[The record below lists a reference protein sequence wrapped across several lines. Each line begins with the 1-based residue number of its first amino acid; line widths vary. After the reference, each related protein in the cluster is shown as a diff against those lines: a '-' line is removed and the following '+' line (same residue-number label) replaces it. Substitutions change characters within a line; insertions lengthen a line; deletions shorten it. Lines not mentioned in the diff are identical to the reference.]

1 MYFKKLVQK
10 VEMGLKKK
18 KKKDIWVPSSKN
30 GSYQRL
36 VSSDNTGSLLIICH
50 VKLTY

>member
-18 KKKDIWVPSSKN
+18 KKKKTFEFQVQKTAVTKDW
-30 GSYQRL
+30 YQVITL
-36 VSSDNTGSLLIICH
+36 AV
-50 VKLTY
+50 Y

>member
-18 KKKDIWVPSSKN
+18 KKKTFEFQVQKTAVTKDW
-30 GSYQRL
+30 YQVITL
-36 VSSDNTGSLLIICH
+36 AV
-50 VKLTY
+50 Y